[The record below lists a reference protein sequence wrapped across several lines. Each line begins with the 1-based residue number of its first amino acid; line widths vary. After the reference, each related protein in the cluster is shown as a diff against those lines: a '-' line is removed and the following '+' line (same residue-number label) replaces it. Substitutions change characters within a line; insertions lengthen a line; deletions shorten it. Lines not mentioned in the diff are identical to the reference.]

1 MAATAAMAGL
11 PAPALATAPPQ
22 ALPDA
27 TDQAE
32 CALWALRGAPLP
44 SPAVLAAPALPR
56 AAAPAHP
63 LLPDLK
69 NKCRAMGL
77 PVGGTKTQLIERI
90 RAATPAPPGPP
101 QRMPGPPLLP
111 DLKDQCRAMGLPV
124 GGTKTQLIERIRA
137 ANGAPGAMAQAAP
150 AAAPGPPP
158 VATTHAAPGATPPGA
173 APEAATD
180 PAPGLYPAP
189 APAPLKI
196 GAIPLDVCTDAAGNA
211 HFVPQFDS
219 REQPP
224 PRLFA
229 PPPAPPRSLAP
240 SIRDAAGDSFAHD
253 CLRPPRDAPTHTKW
267 RAMQDAWR
275 TSVVAK
281 VLAAGGVFAVASI
294 IRNRWTFSVRP
305 SNTGT
310 TFEATEPS
318 GTTFTSD
325 DAILGFL
332 KLRTP
337 EYAIHQRVRARFQRG
352 ATFYGGTIAKVH
364 DDASYDVVYDDGSRD
379 VNLEE
384 AFVAPDLPGLTPSM
398 LLASLR
404 DAEPDGAYSTG
415 RRLRD
420 AEPEDIDDGRI
431 RAGDRVKVHDRSGVV
446 TQVQVDR
453 TLDILYDDGALGEC
467 VDPFYVEDDDEPL
480 VKRPCF
486 EARPFEVLVPQ
497 DWSPSAWFSRADPR
511 EIGAALASV
520 ASITQRRVEDSF
532 SRGGLDTDASNIRRD
547 RMRPRAQAGCLGP
560 RDLTG
565 RFPCPAGCDRTFS
578 HAPAAVQ
585 HGKRCPPPPPAW
597 RPNSN
602 FPP

>member
-1 MAATAAMAGL
+1 MAAVTAALGL
-11 PAPALATAPPQ
+11 PPPSLDVTTEQ
-22 ALPDA
+22 VL
-27 TDQAE
+27 Q
-32 CALWALRGAPLP
+32 ALRGDPPP
-44 SPAVLAAPALPR
+44 SPVVLAAPAP
-56 AAAPAHP
+56 P
-63 LLPDLK
+63 
-69 NKCRAMGL
+69 
-77 PVGGTKTQLIERI
+77 

-111 DLKDQCRAMGLPV
+111 DLKDMCRAMGLPV
-124 GGTKTQLIERIRA
+124 GGTKTQLIERIRD
-137 ANGAPGAMAQAAP
+137 ANGAPDAVTQAAP
-150 AAAPGPPP
+150 AATPGQHTLD
-158 VATTHAAPGATPPGA
+158 VL
-173 APEAATD
+173 
-180 PAPGLYPAP
+180 PAPAIYPALDYPAP
-189 APAPLKI
+189 ALAPPGACAACQGAHWAHTCGKQPTKLKI
-196 GAIPLDVCTDAAGNA
+196 GAIPLDVRMDAAGNA

-229 PPPAPPRSLAP
+229 KPCTPPRSLAP

-281 VLAAGGVFAVASI
+281 VLAAGGAVASC
-294 IRNRWTFSVRP
+294 IRDRWTFSVRP
-305 SNTGT
+305 DANGT

-332 KLRTP
+332 KLRIP

-352 ATFYGGTIAKVH
+352 ATFYGGTITKVH

-379 VNLEE
+379 TGLEE

-404 DAEPDGAYSTG
+404 DAEPDGAYSAG

-420 AEPEDIDDGRI
+420 AEPEDTDDGRM

-467 VDPFYVEDDDEPL
+467 VDPFYVEEDDEPL
-480 VKRPCF
+480 VKRPCL
-486 EARPFEVLVPQ
+486 EARRFEVLVPQ
-497 DWSPSAWFSRADPR
+497 DWSPSAWLSRAEPR

-532 SRGGLDTDASNIRRD
+532 SREGTDALNIRRD
-547 RMRPRAQAGCLGP
+547 RIRPRAQAGCLGP

-597 RPNSN
+597 LPNSN
-602 FPP
+602 YFPLDQPPF